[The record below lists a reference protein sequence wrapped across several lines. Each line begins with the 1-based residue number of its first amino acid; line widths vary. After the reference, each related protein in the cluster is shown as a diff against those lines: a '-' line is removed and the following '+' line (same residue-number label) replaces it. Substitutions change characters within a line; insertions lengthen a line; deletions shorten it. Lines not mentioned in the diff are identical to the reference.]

1 MFKAF
6 PKVIKFLKI
15 ILILLFSSRLNSS
28 ISFFDKFQNYESYFE
43 LPNASIFLFSC
54 YSTNVCRDLRDCP
67 VGRESRSVPTIFVSR
82 ETRTGAEVFGTSG
95 TGTNFRE
102 TETKNRETV
111 PSRPLP
117 IPVPEC
123 STMAATTALHPLLST
138 QSLLI

>member
-82 ETRTGAEVFGTSG
+82 ETRTGQKSSG
-95 TGTNFRE
+95 RVGPGQIFARQ
-102 TETKNRETV
+102 KRKIARLSRPV
-111 PSRPLP
+111 PCPSRYPSVLPWQLPLRY
-117 IPVPEC
+117 I
-123 STMAATTALHPLLST
+123 LY
-138 QSLLI
+138 